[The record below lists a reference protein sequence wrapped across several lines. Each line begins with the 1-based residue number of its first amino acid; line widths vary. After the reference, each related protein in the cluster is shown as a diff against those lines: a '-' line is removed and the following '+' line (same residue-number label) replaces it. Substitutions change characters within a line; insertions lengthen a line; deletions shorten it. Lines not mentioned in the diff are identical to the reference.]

1 MKKVV
6 PKRTRLG
13 TMGMRKQ
20 GMGRLCY
27 ESAAKFKERLHKYRR
42 FHSWISLYNTPF
54 SDSRYVNPCIGIRL
68 LIFFLEN
75 FREGIAIITGY
86 VIILKHL
93 RAW

>member
-1 MKKVV
+1 
-6 PKRTRLG
+6 
-13 TMGMRKQ
+13 MRKQ

-27 ESAAKFKERLHKYRR
+27 ESAAKFKEHLHKYRR